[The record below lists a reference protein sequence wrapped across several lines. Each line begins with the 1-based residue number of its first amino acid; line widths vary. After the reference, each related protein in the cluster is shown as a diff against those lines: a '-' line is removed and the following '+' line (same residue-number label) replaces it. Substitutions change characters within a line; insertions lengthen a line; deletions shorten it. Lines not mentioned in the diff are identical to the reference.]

1 MAASR
6 LKVWGWAIAA
16 ALAAGFLGLLAFHG
30 ERPEPGL
37 GRFEPAGV
45 LVDWPVEDIAAL
57 DVFARTA
64 HRSFQRI
71 GGIWRGDGEAMPA
84 NVEQRI
90 AMGLKLLHNSAPE
103 RIFAAS
109 ELDERTLADF
119 GLTPP
124 RLTVAAR
131 TAGGRSVIIHF
142 GGTNPLGLAR
152 YTRIDGRPEVMLLP
166 GFVAEAWER
175 VMEPR

>member
-1 MAASR
+1 VAASR

-57 DVFARTA
+57 DVFAGTA

-103 RIFAAS
+103 RIFSAS
-109 ELDERTLADF
+109 DLDERTLADF
-119 GLTPP
+119 GLVPP

-131 TAGGRSVIIHF
+131 TAGGRSVSIHF

-152 YTRIDGRPEVMLLP
+152 YTRIDGQEEVMLLP

-175 VMEPR
+175 VMER